1 MNEYKCSDCSKLIHV
16 DVFKGIC
23 RISKERISIDEEACK
38 EFEPIKKCKFC
49 KHYEPSEEE
58 FIGKCKGK
66 AITYPDLIAKTC
78 EEFDWKEDLKK
89 EFSLLST

>member
-1 MNEYKCSDCSKLIHV
+1 MMD
-16 DVFKGIC
+16 
-23 RISKERISIDEEACK
+23 REACE

-49 KHYEPSEEE
+49 KYYEPTAEEY
-58 FIGKCKGK
+58 IGRCKGK

-89 EFSLLST
+89 EFSLLSP